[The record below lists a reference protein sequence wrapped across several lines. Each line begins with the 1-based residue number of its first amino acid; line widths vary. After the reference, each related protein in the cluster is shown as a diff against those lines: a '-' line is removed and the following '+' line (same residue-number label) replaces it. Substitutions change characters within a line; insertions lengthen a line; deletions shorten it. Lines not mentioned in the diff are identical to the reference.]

1 MCNQDKI
8 AFLNMQ
14 YADHRAVHMKLRQLS
29 WAVLLAAMVAPAA
42 VAAADAEAYLARVTY
57 VTDGDTLWVQPGD
70 GSVTRKLRMQGIDAP
85 EICQAG
91 GDASRAALRALVM
104 GQQVQVRVRYQDDYG
119 RGLAQI
125 QLGSQDVAALLVSAG
140 HAWSYRWRSKP
151 GSYAAEEARARQARV
166 GLFAADQPESPRSFR
181 KRHGPCDRAKP

>member
-1 MCNQDKI
+1 MLLQNKTF
-8 AFLNMQ
+8 AQ
-14 YADHRAVHMKLRQLS
+14 YANNIAPRIRLRQWLWVVFFAS
-29 WAVLLAAMVAPAA
+29 TAVS
-42 VAAADAEAYLARVTY
+42 VAAAEVEVYMARVTY

-70 GSVTRKLRMQGIDAP
+70 GSATRKLRMQGIDAP

-91 GDASRAALRALVM
+91 GNASRTALRVLVM
-104 GQQVQVRVRYQDDYG
+104 GQRVQVRVRYHDDYG

-151 GSYAAEEARARQARV
+151 GPYAAEEARARQARL
-166 GLFAADQPESPRSFR
+166 GLFAADQPELPRTFR
-181 KRHGPCDRAKP
+181 KRHGPCDRVKP